1 MQDAQYSKAIKAL
14 TSDGLAIPSSEVI
27 SEMLNKHPQAPPPS
41 LPTDPLP
48 SPTKLPVSAIMRG
61 VKSFPCGSAPGPS
74 GLRPSHLREAVG
86 CPSPDRA
93 NSVLSSLTRFTNLLA
108 AGQSPSFVL
117 PHLCG
122 ASLFAV
128 RKKCGGFRPIAVGEV
143 LRRLTSKC
151 LANAARHSAFSS
163 LTPLQLGVC
172 VKGGCE
178 AIIHAASHLMSSSS
192 INQRWTLLLDFSNA
206 FNCINREAM
215 FAEIRHRIPSLSAW
229 MESCYACQPFLLL
242 GTDSIC
248 SCVGVQQGDPLG
260 PLGFALTL
268 HPLIEKIRAE
278 VPGLLLNAWYLDD
291 GTLMGSPEDLATALR
306 IVERDGPSLGLH
318 LNRGKSLLFIPEDA
332 DASLSP
338 LPPDIPISRRGF
350 SLLGCPIGPPDF
362 CEEVFQARLAKLK
375 VSLGA
380 LRDMGDSQLE
390 TTLLRSCLALPK
402 VSYVLRA
409 CPPSHICRT
418 SVDFDKA
425 YRVTL
430 ESILGGPISDW
441 SWLKASI
448 PSYKGGLGLRSASLH
463 APAAFLASS
472 STSKPLVERILGH
485 PPGPSPHTSPAV
497 SALATAA
504 AHPDWSSLDDINVP
518 LHQRSLSLSIDEA
531 CFQRLLTSAPSIR
544 SRALALS
551 SSLPHAG
558 DWLSVVPSISLGLH
572 LQDREFR
579 CCLRYWL
586 GTPILSNPIPCPECR
601 GTADIFGD
609 HQVGCGGNGDRISR
623 HNAVRD
629 VVFAA
634 AQSAALAPSKETPGV
649 VPNSMSRPA
658 DILLPNWSCGR
669 PVALDV
675 HIISPLQQ
683 QLVGEASFTP
693 GHALQV
699 GVQRKLAAHLSACRS
714 TGTDFIP
721 LVAETLGGLDRDT
734 IRTVKSIGH
743 AIADRSGSPDPST
756 TSRHL
761 FGRLAIA
768 LWRGNACLWL
778 HRRPILPPS
787 LDGVV

>member
-1 MQDAQYSKAIKAL
+1 MRCSYVRNGTLCSRCLPGDSGNCRNSLLRGPPPTSITPSPLSPAQPASATAGLVPSSSLPSLPSLSVILHSRIPTLQHVPKGARDHWAQSLSACLLSVVNSPSDLSQWCKLFMLAKCVLASPAAGHRLRWREILQLVKSRLRRWDDGESAALWSEALEDGLSLSRRREHSSSASSINIRRAKLAVQDAQYSKAIKAL
-14 TSDGLAIPSSEVI
+14 TSDGLAISSSEVI

-48 SPTKLPVSAIMRG
+48 SLTKLPVSAIMRG
-61 VKSFPCGSAPGPS
+61 VKSFPCGSAPGRS
-74 GLRPSHLREAVG
+74 GFRPSHLREAVG

-242 GTDSIC
+242 GTDSIR

-380 LRDMGDSQLE
+380 LRDMGDSQ
-390 TTLLRSCLALPK
+390 
-402 VSYVLRA
+402 
-409 CPPSHICRT
+409 
-418 SVDFDKA
+418 
-425 YRVTL
+425 
-430 ESILGGPISDW
+430 
-441 SWLKASI
+441 
-448 PSYKGGLGLRSASLH
+448 
-463 APAAFLASS
+463 
-472 STSKPLVERILGH
+472 
-485 PPGPSPHTSPAV
+485 
-497 SALATAA
+497 
-504 AHPDWSSLDDINVP
+504 
-518 LHQRSLSLSIDEA
+518 
-531 CFQRLLTSAPSIR
+531 
-544 SRALALS
+544 
-551 SSLPHAG
+551 
-558 DWLSVVPSISLGLH
+558 
-572 LQDREFR
+572 
-579 CCLRYWL
+579 
-586 GTPILSNPIPCPECR
+586 
-601 GTADIFGD
+601 
-609 HQVGCGGNGDRISR
+609 
-623 HNAVRD
+623 
-629 VVFAA
+629 
-634 AQSAALAPSKETPGV
+634 
-649 VPNSMSRPA
+649 
-658 DILLPNWSCGR
+658 
-669 PVALDV
+669 
-675 HIISPLQQ
+675 
-683 QLVGEASFTP
+683 
-693 GHALQV
+693 
-699 GVQRKLAAHLSACRS
+699 
-714 TGTDFIP
+714 
-721 LVAETLGGLDRDT
+721 
-734 IRTVKSIGH
+734 
-743 AIADRSGSPDPST
+743 
-756 TSRHL
+756 
-761 FGRLAIA
+761 
-768 LWRGNACLWL
+768 
-778 HRRPILPPS
+778 
-787 LDGVV
+787 